1 MFVIWWGQNTMYIHL
16 YHVLLYVFE
25 ALNHEREMRKTE
37 KEERE
42 REREEV
48 LLRLRGSLCVSDFDA
63 CKMNK
68 KMTMMMMMMMKIFF

>member
-1 MFVIWWGQNTMYIHL
+1 MRPKGVYKIQSIYI
-16 YHVLLYVFE
+16 VLLYVFE

-37 KEERE
+37 KEE

-68 KMTMMMMMMMKIFF
+68 KMTMMMMQIFF

>member
-42 REREEV
+42 RERRSTSQTKRFTV
-48 LLRLRGSLCVSDFDA
+48 CL
-63 CKMNK
+63 
-68 KMTMMMMMMMKIFF
+68 